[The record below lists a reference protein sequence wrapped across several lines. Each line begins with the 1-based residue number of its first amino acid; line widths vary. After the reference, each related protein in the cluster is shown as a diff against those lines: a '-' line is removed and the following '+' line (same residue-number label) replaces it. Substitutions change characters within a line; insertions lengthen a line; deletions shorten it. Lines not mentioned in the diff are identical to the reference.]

1 MIGKQSISVILN
13 KDIYK
18 TQICEARTFGLLK
31 DVETLRKSGLAL
43 GGGLDNA
50 VVVDDKRVLNK
61 DGLRFSDEFVR
72 HKLLDLIGDLA
83 LSGYKILGSFIHHN
97 LGIN

>member
-13 KDIYK
+13 KDIYR

-43 GGGLDNA
+43 GGGFTML
-50 VVVDDKRVLNK
+50 
-61 DGLRFSDEFVR
+61 
-72 HKLLDLIGDLA
+72 
-83 LSGYKILGSFIHHN
+83 
-97 LGIN
+97 